1 MSYRVFDA
9 SDSVIKSVIPG
20 RERGLFRLVCN
31 KVESVLSSR
40 PFVVHCKGL
49 SENGRTVVYR
59 RFDVG
64 GKSFAMISVADG
76 RVSLRVKRHVG
87 PWYWRREYFH
97 NLTLSFLS
105 NGNVSCQ
112 VGDVVMQGS
121 LRSFIPVVQYHL
133 N

>member
-1 MSYRVFDA
+1 MSFRVFDA

-20 RERGLFRLVCN
+20 REEILFRVVCN
-31 KVESVLSSR
+31 EVERVLSSR
-40 PFVVHCKGL
+40 PFVVYSKGL

-64 GKSFAMISVADG
+64 GKTFAMISVADG
-76 RVSLRVKRHVG
+76 RVSLRVKRHDG

-121 LRSFIPVVQYHL
+121 LRSFIPTVWNHL